1 MATSKNAV
9 NVQAG
14 KVQMPAKRT
23 NEITMKDWIQKSMTQ
38 ISKALP
44 STITPE
50 RFARMATT
58 AVTLNPDL
66 GRCTPAS
73 FIGAMLT
80 AAQLGLEPNT
90 PLGQAY
96 LIPYNNYK
104 TGQKEAQFQ
113 LGYRGMIELAHR
125 SGEFKSIEAHVV
137 YENDEFEY
145 ELGLEPKLRH
155 KPAMANRG
163 KPVWVYAVYKLQSGG
178 YGFEVMSKADLDEHR
193 KKYSKAKSSPWDS
206 SWEGMAKKTVIK
218 QALKYA
224 PLKSEF
230 IRQTTN
236 EDVTLNFNE
245 TFDDPVDAV
254 MSDESTRYVDAE
266 DVEVVEE
273 TGEVFDRS
281 KATED
286 PFVAATAE
294 AKK

>member
-1 MATSKNAV
+1 MANNAV
-9 NVQAG
+9 NVSG
-14 KVQMPAKRT
+14 KVQMPAKKT
-23 NEITMKDWIQKSMTQ
+23 NEMTMKDWINKSMNQ
-38 ISKALP
+38 VSKALP

-50 RFARMATT
+50 RFIRMATT

-96 LIPYNNYK
+96 LIPYNNRN
-104 TGQKEAQFQ
+104 TGNKEAQFQ

-155 KPAMANRG
+155 KPAMSNRG

-178 YGFEVMSKADLDEHR
+178 YGFEVMSKEDIEAHR
-193 KKYSKAKSSPWDS
+193 NKYSKAKNSPWVT
-206 SWEGMAKKTVIK
+206 SWESMAKKTVIK

-230 IRQTTN
+230 VRQTTN
-236 EDVTLNFNE
+236 EDVTLNFQDK
-245 TFDDPVDAV
+245 FDDPVDAV
-254 MSDESTRYVDAE
+254 MSDETTRFE
-266 DVEVVEE
+266 DVTDVEE
-273 TGEVFDRS
+273 VEVYQGD
-281 KATED
+281 AAD
-286 PFVAATAE
+286 PFSEGA
-294 AKK
+294 

>member
-1 MATSKNAV
+1 MTGAV
-9 NVQAG
+9 NVSG
-14 KVQMPAKRT
+14 KVQIPAKRT
-23 NEITMKDWIQKSMTQ
+23 TEITMKDWIQKSMTQ

-58 AVTLNPDL
+58 AVTMNPDL
-66 GRCTPAS
+66 GKCTPAS

-80 AAQLGLEPNT
+80 AAQLGLEPNS

-104 TGQKEAQFQ
+104 TGAKECQFQ

-137 YENDEFEY
+137 YEGDEFEY

-155 KPAMANRG
+155 KPAMTGRG
-163 KPVWVYAVYKLQSGG
+163 NPVWVYAVYHMKSGG
-178 YGFEVMSKADLDEHR
+178 FGFEVMSKEDIDRHR
-193 KKYSKAKSSPWDS
+193 EKYSKAKNSPWNT
-206 SWEGMAKKTVIK
+206 SWESMAKKTVIK

-230 IRQTTN
+230 VRQTVQ

-254 MSDESTRYVDAE
+254 LSDESTRYVDAE
-266 DVEVVEE
+266 DVEVTE
-273 TGEVFDRS
+273 TFDKS
-281 KATED
+281 KETED
-286 PFVAATAE
+286 PFAAAMADIE
-294 AKK
+294 SQRSKKK

>member
-1 MATSKNAV
+1 MTNAV
-9 NVQAG
+9 KANG
-14 KVQMPAKRT
+14 KVTMPAKKT
-23 NEITMKDWIQKSMTQ
+23 NEMTMKDWINKSMNQ
-38 ISKALP
+38 VSKALP

-50 RFARMATT
+50 RFIRMATT

-96 LIPYNNYK
+96 LIPYNNRN
-104 TGQKEAQFQ
+104 TGNKEAQFQ

-155 KPAMANRG
+155 KPAMSNRG

-178 YGFEVMSKADLDEHR
+178 YGFEVMSKEDIEAHR
-193 KKYSKAKSSPWDS
+193 NKYSKARNSPWVT
-206 SWEGMAKKTVIK
+206 SWESMAKKTVIK

-230 IRQTTN
+230 VRQTTN
-236 EDVTLNFNE
+236 EDVTLNFQDK
-245 TFDDPVDAV
+245 FDDPVDAV
-254 MSDESTRYVDAE
+254 MSDETTRFE
-266 DVEVVEE
+266 DVTDVEE
-273 TGEVFDRS
+273 VEVYQGD
-281 KATED
+281 AAD
-286 PFVAATAE
+286 PFSEGA
-294 AKK
+294 